1 MDDQLLEKR
10 LDSLKKAYNDIPE
23 EENRSAILA
32 AIKKD
37 QKRKYHNKWFHL
49 QYAASFIGV
58 GLIAGILMM
67 QYFADNSPNPGEYRS
82 GEHSKAGEVK
92 AEHVEE
98 QFEMIEKYFY
108 SKQAEVEEKLGLSLG
123 TVEIPLAP
131 QLLNDI
137 DDTKANALDNLE
149 NYNQDELMELK
160 QRIKDMIDKTF
171 TLPSEVIEKFHGDDR
186 YRYGDMELEQ
196 QLLLQL
202 EYYQSVYWHADIT
215 SLFEKEL
222 KEESAARL
230 AEKLNSGG
238 KGIKNDQLRSLAAGA
253 KANGYYFK
261 ENEAGSIQSEINYS
275 WVADQLKSNV
285 HEDFKT
291 YLELRN
297 EKIHDHQGRV
307 LSYQKLGEL
316 LVKYEKVIQTLTN
329 EMIKEW
335 MIVDV
340 TSYYAAFVHGTNPS
354 AIFDEHNVLKV
365 EVKGAFEKIMNLYP
379 KTNTGKSIKRFYG
392 ELERNNFQKP
402 TDFDNQTVSF
412 PIYMV
417 APNNVKKEDVF
428 SDILPLSDGLLASYK
443 EFSSKKNWNILKQ
456 YNPFEVMSLYFHADE
471 QGDYET
477 MYALYSH
484 NDAMPTL
491 EQFLKEQGKGSSLGN
506 VLRGYQFATLFYAED
521 DPGKPV
527 GVQLH
532 YTEDADSLIFQM
544 TQEDGIWKVRYMP
557 FQ

>member
-1 MDDQLLEKR
+1 MDDQLMEKR
-10 LDSLKKAYNDIPE
+10 IDSLKKAYNEIPE
-23 EENRSAILA
+23 GENRSAILA

-37 QKRKYHNKWFHL
+37 QKRKNRNKWFHL
-49 QYAASFIGV
+49 PYAASFIGV

-67 QYFADNSPNPGEYRS
+67 QYISDHGPNPGEYRS

-92 AEHVEE
+92 AVHVEE
-98 QFEMIEKYFY
+98 QFEMVEKYFY
-108 SKQAEVEEKLGLSLG
+108 SKQAEVEEKLGLSLR

-149 NYNQDELMELK
+149 NYNQDELMEMK
-160 QRIKDMIDKTF
+160 QHIKERIDETF

-186 YRYGDMELEQ
+186 DRYGDMELEQ

-202 EYYQSVYWHADIT
+202 EYYQSVYWHSDIT

-222 KEESAARL
+222 KKESAARL

-238 KGIKNDQLRSLAAGA
+238 KGIKNDQLRSLAAEA

-261 ENEAGSIQSEINYS
+261 GNEAGAIQSEINYS

-285 HEDFKT
+285 HEDFIT

-316 LVKYEKVIQTLTN
+316 LVKYEKVTHTLTH

-335 MIVDV
+335 MIGDV
-340 TSYYAAFVHGTNPS
+340 KSYYAEFVHGSNPS
-354 AIFDEHNVLKV
+354 AIFDEHNVLKF
-365 EVKGAFEKIMNLYP
+365 EVKEAFKSIMKVYP
-379 KTNTGKSIKRFYG
+379 KTDTGKSIKRLYE

-402 TDFDNQTVSF
+402 TDFDNQLVSF

-417 APNNVKKEDVF
+417 APNNLKNEDVY
-428 SDILPLSDGLLASYK
+428 SNILPLTNGLLSSYK
-443 EFSSKKNWNILKQ
+443 EFSSKKDWNILKQ
-456 YNPFEVMSLYFHADE
+456 YNPFEIMSLYFHADE

-477 MYALYSH
+477 MYALYSQ
-484 NDAMPTL
+484 NEAMPTL
-491 EQFLKEQGKGSSLGN
+491 EQFLKKQGNGSSLGN

-521 DPGKPV
+521 DPGKPE

>member
-1 MDDQLLEKR
+1 
-10 LDSLKKAYNDIPE
+10 
-23 EENRSAILA
+23 
-32 AIKKD
+32 
-37 QKRKYHNKWFHL
+37 
-49 QYAASFIGV
+49 
-58 GLIAGILMM
+58 
-67 QYFADNSPNPGEYRS
+67 
-82 GEHSKAGEVK
+82 
-92 AEHVEE
+92 
-98 QFEMIEKYFY
+98 
-108 SKQAEVEEKLGLSLG
+108 
-123 TVEIPLAP
+123 
-131 QLLNDI
+131 
-137 DDTKANALDNLE
+137 
-149 NYNQDELMELK
+149 
-160 QRIKDMIDKTF
+160 
-171 TLPSEVIEKFHGDDR
+171 
-186 YRYGDMELEQ
+186 
-196 QLLLQL
+196 
-202 EYYQSVYWHADIT
+202 
-215 SLFEKEL
+215 
-222 KEESAARL
+222 
-230 AEKLNSGG
+230 
-238 KGIKNDQLRSLAAGA
+238 
-253 KANGYYFK
+253 
-261 ENEAGSIQSEINYS
+261 
-275 WVADQLKSNV
+275 
-285 HEDFKT
+285 
-291 YLELRN
+291 
-297 EKIHDHQGRV
+297 
-307 LSYQKLGEL
+307 
-316 LVKYEKVIQTLTN
+316 VKYEKVIQTLTN

-456 YNPFEVMSLYFHADE
+456 YNPFEVMSLYFHADQ